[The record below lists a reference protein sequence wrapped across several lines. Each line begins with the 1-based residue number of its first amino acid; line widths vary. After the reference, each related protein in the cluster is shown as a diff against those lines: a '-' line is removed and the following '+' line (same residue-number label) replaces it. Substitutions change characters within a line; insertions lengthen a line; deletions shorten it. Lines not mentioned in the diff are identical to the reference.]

1 MLIVETKILKEGDKI
16 IIDNDKEFTL
26 SEDTYVVTAMDD
38 DKILIK
44 RLYKDVIFVGEAVE
58 AIKAFYTYLKNRA
71 DI

>member
-1 MLIVETKILKEGDKI
+1 MLIFETEILKKGDKI
-16 IIDNDKEFTL
+16 INDNKEFTL

-44 RLYKDVIFVGEAVE
+44 RLYKDIIFAGEAVE
-58 AIKAFYTYLKNRA
+58 AIKAFYTHLKNRT